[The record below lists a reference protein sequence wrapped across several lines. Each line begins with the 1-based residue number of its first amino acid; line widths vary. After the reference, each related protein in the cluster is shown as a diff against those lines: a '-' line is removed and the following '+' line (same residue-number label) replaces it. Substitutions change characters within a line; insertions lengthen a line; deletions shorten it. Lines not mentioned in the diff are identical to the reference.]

1 MEVNRVLDVTMEEM
15 DAFISQM
22 VVKDIEEATS
32 KTVDEKDIR
41 PGYSYTK
48 KLTGR
53 NGVDGRVKTTIREL
67 SSGKYHVT
75 FKSKQGI
82 NHLCYSY
89 EPVDDEKID
98 LTYSEDYDADSKSK
112 KVNYSIMTFLYNH
125 SSKKRINKVLSNI
138 EYWIHEERNKKEIVE
153 D

>member
-15 DAFISQM
+15 DTFISQM
-22 VVKDIEEATS
+22 VVKDIEDATS
-32 KTVDEKDIR
+32 KTVNEKDIH

-75 FKSKQGI
+75 FKSKQGV
-82 NHLCYSY
+82 NHLSYMY
-89 EPVDDEKID
+89 EPADDEKIN
-98 LTYSEDYDADSKSK
+98 LTYSEEYDADSKSK
-112 KVNYSIMTFLYNH
+112 KINYSIMTFLYDRSN
-125 SSKKRINKVLSNI
+125 KKRINKVLSNI
-138 EYWIHEERNKKEIVE
+138 EYWIHEERNKKDIEE